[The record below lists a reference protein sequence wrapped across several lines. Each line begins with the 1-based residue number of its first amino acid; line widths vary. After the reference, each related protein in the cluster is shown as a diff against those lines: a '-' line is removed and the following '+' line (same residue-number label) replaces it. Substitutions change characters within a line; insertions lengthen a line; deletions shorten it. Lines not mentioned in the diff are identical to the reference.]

1 MGNPDFTESE
11 KKLRRLTRKKRNKN
25 RKIKIQKKKKEQK
38 CKKWINVS
46 EDQNQG
52 DKKRVRE
59 KTNRLAAEIV
69 NWKHF
74 LIERAAWNSQAA
86 VLGPEKKIINQENIV
101 NFLL

>member
-1 MGNPDFTESE
+1 M
-11 KKLRRLTRKKRNKN
+11 
-25 RKIKIQKKKKEQK
+25 
-38 CKKWINVS
+38 
-46 EDQNQG
+46 
-52 DKKRVRE
+52 RE

-69 NWKHF
+69 SWKHF